1 VAFEDVNVMA
11 DAEARDRLVAL
22 TGQMTIPVIVIDD
35 QVVRGFD
42 KPKLKTLLGI

>member
-1 VAFEDVNVMA
+1 MA